1 MSEVWDLLN
10 SHFPEEM
17 ATYKGLQSTISAID
31 QGQMVLPHEHLTIPP
46 IQHLKPVF
54 NFTEQKMSGFS
65 PNRQDCSIVGEFL
78 NTTSGFGALRVI
90 ISNTAQFTV
99 NAWKKLRDLKYNVT
113 LMEFLMQDFTRIY
126 LQSLNV
132 HNDDPLERRRR
143 LGLLMDALVDRVESS
158 ESV

>member
-1 MSEVWDLLN
+1 
-10 SHFPEEM
+10 
-17 ATYKGLQSTISAID
+17 
-31 QGQMVLPHEHLTIPP
+31 
-46 IQHLKPVF
+46 
-54 NFTEQKMSGFS
+54 MSGFS